1 MFAEIP
7 AARLSRS
14 KKWIGHFV
22 LALFTLFLASC
33 AGHSLRS
40 HCPGPDGCG
49 RVDLREAEGVQST
62 GRLLPEDSLNTLPFS
77 SVAREHP
84 TIGRLKGH
92 GSLSIGRITRGIL
105 VNGAMLDLK
114 GEHHQVLETQAQRQL
129 VCGTDELVAVIEKS
143 AKKVA
148 KAYPGAVL
156 TVGNIGRC
164 GGGPIPYSV
173 SHNSGRDA
181 DIGFYLLGPD
191 GKQYI
196 PKGLVKLDSRGTAI
210 DNGVPVR
217 FDTKKNWALVKTLLS
232 DSLVSVQWLFV
243 SKGLRKLLLKHAEA
257 IGEPADLIAKA
268 GEVLAQPARSSPHND
283 HFHLRI
289 YCSADDQLEGCVDFG
304 SNRSWYAGPNP
315 KVSARIKELIRLSR
329 SNDPK
334 VRRDTAIVLGRME
347 DEAAQNR
354 IFQMLS
360 DKDEAVVHQAAIAI
374 KEYSAPTDPDRIIK
388 VLLRHES
395 DTVAGHLFKALTAF
409 KRRTQTKALLKLLAS
424 GRQLEFDMEVFKFT
438 SPVRDVA
445 LDRLCKVTKRKAA
458 ITLAGALSMPGV
470 DVAAIDDRL
479 RILTGMNPDTE
490 TESDMIRIWQE
501 STGVSEGN
509 KRWFR

>member
-1 MFAEIP
+1 
-7 AARLSRS
+7 
-14 KKWIGHFV
+14 
-22 LALFTLFLASC
+22 
-33 AGHSLRS
+33 
-40 HCPGPDGCG
+40 
-49 RVDLREAEGVQST
+49 
-62 GRLLPEDSLNTLPFS
+62 
-77 SVAREHP
+77 
-84 TIGRLKGH
+84 
-92 GSLSIGRITRGIL
+92 
-105 VNGAMLDLK
+105 
-114 GEHHQVLETQAQRQL
+114 
-129 VCGTDELVAVIEKS
+129 
-143 AKKVA
+143 
-148 KAYPGAVL
+148 
-156 TVGNIGRC
+156 
-164 GGGPIPYSV
+164 
-173 SHNSGRDA
+173 
-181 DIGFYLLGPD
+181 
-191 GKQYI
+191 
-196 PKGLVKLDSRGTAI
+196 
-210 DNGVPVR
+210 
-217 FDTKKNWALVKTLLS
+217 
-232 DSLVSVQWLFV
+232 
-243 SKGLRKLLLKHAEA
+243 LRKLLLKHAEA

-315 KVSARIKELIRLSR
+315 KVSARIKELLRLSR

-334 VRRDTAIVLGRME
+334 VRRDAAIVLGRME

-424 GRQLEFDMEVFKFT
+424 GRQLEFDMEIFKFT

-479 RILTGMNPDTE
+479 RTLTGMNPDTQ